1 MLPLPLYLKSE
12 GLVTGPLAKNTSHS
26 GLLDLRRQLLRL
38 PKPPEIKPEHQNFGN
53 ALHEQFLE
61 NGKKTYV
68 VSKEEQEMIEAMIK
82 ALWAHPLVR
91 NLMADSVREE
101 KLYEELMGVLIAYI
115 LDINCKKRKIGAD
128 LKSTA
133 CRTKEQF
140 IEKAIEYGYINQGFT
155 YKEIEKLKMFFFI
168 GVTKEKK
175 PKVFILCLTDHK
187 EELEYAKN
195 EVEFLLYFYSMYGKI
210 IEP

>member
-1 MLPLPLYLKSE
+1 MLLPLYLKKT

-26 GLLDLRRQLLRL
+26 GLLDLRRQLLGL
-38 PKPPEIKPEHQNFGN
+38 PKPPETKPEHQNFGN

-61 NGKKTYV
+61 NGKKTFMV
-68 VSKEEQEMIEAMIK
+68 IPEEQKLIDAMIK
-82 ALWAHPLVR
+82 ALWAHPLVK

-101 KLYEELMGVLIAYI
+101 KLYKEFQGVLLAYI

-128 LKSTA
+128 LKSTV
-133 CRTKEQF
+133 CRTLAQF
-140 IEKAIEYGYINQGFT
+140 IEKAFEYGYINQGFT

-168 GVTKEKK
+168 GVSKEKK
-175 PKVFILCLTDHK
+175 PKVFILNLADHK

-195 EVEFLLYFYSMYGKI
+195 EVEFLLYFYSGYGKL
-210 IEP
+210 IEK